1 MSNVT
6 NVIDQLDQT
15 ALAFLVD
22 RLAMIKA
29 TIAREQEAEKQ
40 IKQRLIESGYTAID
54 GTLHRAAISLCDG
67 RKSIDWESIA
77 YRLGE
82 PSRQLIAAHTRA
94 GDPFYVI
101 RVSAR
106 KGVK

>member
-1 MSNVT
+1 MSNQVNTVT
-6 NVIDQLDQT
+6 ELDET

-29 TIAREQEAEKQ
+29 AIAREQETEKQ

-82 PSRQLIAAHTRA
+82 PSRQLIAAHTKV
-94 GDPFYVI
+94 GEPFHVV

-106 KGVK
+106 KGAK

>member
-1 MSNVT
+1 MSNVNT
-6 NVIDQLDQT
+6 LNELDET

-67 RKSIDWESIA
+67 RKTVDWEAIA
-77 YRLGE
+77 YRMGE
-82 PSRQLIAAHTRA
+82 PSRQLIAAHTKV
-94 GDPFYVI
+94 GEPFHVV

-106 KGVK
+106 KGAK

>member
-1 MSNVT
+1 MSNQV
-6 NVIDQLDQT
+6 NVMNELDET

-67 RKSIDWESIA
+67 RKTIDWEAIA
-77 YRLGE
+77 YRMGE
-82 PSRQLIAAHTRA
+82 PSRQLIAAHTKV
-94 GDPFYVI
+94 GDPFHVV

-106 KGVK
+106 KGAK

>member
-1 MSNVT
+1 MNNLNVT
-6 NVIDQLDQT
+6 NDLDQT

-29 TIAREQEAEKQ
+29 TIAREQETEKQ

-67 RKSIDWESIA
+67 RKTIDWESIA

-82 PSRQLIAAHTRA
+82 PSRQLIAAHTKV
-94 GDPFYVI
+94 GDPFHVV

>member
-1 MSNVT
+1 MSNV
-6 NVIDQLDQT
+6 NVMNHSDET

-29 TIAREQEAEKQ
+29 AIAREQEAEKH

-77 YRLGE
+77 HKLGT
-82 PSRQLIAAHTRA
+82 PSRQLIAAHTKV
-94 GDPFYVI
+94 GEPFHVV

-106 KGVK
+106 KGVN